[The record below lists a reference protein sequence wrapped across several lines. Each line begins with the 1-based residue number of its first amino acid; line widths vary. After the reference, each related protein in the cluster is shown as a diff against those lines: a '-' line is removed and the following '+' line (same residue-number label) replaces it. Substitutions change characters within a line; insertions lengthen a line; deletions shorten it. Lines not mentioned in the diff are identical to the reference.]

1 MIIMILMIIL
11 LSKHAKERMA
21 EKGITI
27 GMVKE
32 AIKRGAITRQT
43 DGYLAMYSY
52 FAVAYKTIK
61 PDVYKIKTVM
71 VK

>member
-1 MIIMILMIIL
+1 MILMIIL

-21 EKGITI
+21 EKGISV

-32 AIKRGAITRQT
+32 AIKQGAIVRQT
-43 DGYLAMYSY
+43 DGYLATYSY
-52 FAVAYKTIK
+52 FAVAYKTIR
-61 PDVYKIKTVM
+61 PGMYKIKTVM